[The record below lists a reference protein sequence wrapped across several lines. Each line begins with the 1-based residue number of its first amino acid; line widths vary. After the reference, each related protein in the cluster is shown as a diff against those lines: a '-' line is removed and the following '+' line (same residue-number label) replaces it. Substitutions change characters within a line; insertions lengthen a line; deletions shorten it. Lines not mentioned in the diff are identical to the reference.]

1 MNRPIEI
8 PVENRKEKVLLID
21 SRGNPLIIEASSSKK
36 PMGFRFGD
44 KK

>member
-8 PVENRKEKVLLID
+8 PVENRKEKVLLVD
-21 SRGNPLIIEASSSKK
+21 SRGNPLIIEASSKK
-36 PMGFRFGD
+36 PMGFRFGE